1 MTRRKLMAS
10 AQENNPWYS
19 ELDDIL
25 RAVSG
30 SFLFG
35 IPLLYTEEVWLVG
48 NHVNALYMT
57 LALCI
62 TLFLLIILDYG
73 AGFRKKKEYRW
84 TISIMDSLVALAV
97 AVVCASLSLMIIGVL
112 PLDLGLENI
121 VGYIT
126 MEAIPFGI
134 GAGIS
139 DYLVE
144 GQRTE
149 GMDEPQQL
157 EKKKQEEDRTP
168 RGKLHGTLVDLGATA
183 LGAVIIGFTI
193 APTDEVLLIASRLSS
208 LGMLLINLASLIISY
223 IIVFE
228 ASFVS
233 ESKRLE
239 QRGIFQHPVVET
251 INSYL
256 AALAVSLFML
266 WLFQTVATDRPWH
279 EWLSYIL
286 VLGFPA
292 SIGGAAGRLAV

>member
-1 MTRRKLMAS
+1 MAS
-10 AQENNPWYS
+10 SKESNPWYS

-30 SFLFG
+30 AFLFG
-35 IPLLYTEEVWLVG
+35 IPLLYTMEVWWAG
-48 NHVNALYMT
+48 NQVNALHM
-57 LALCI
+57 ALSLGVS
-62 TLFLLIILDYG
+62 LFLLIILDYG

-97 AVVCASLSLMIIGVL
+97 AIVCASLSLTIIGVL
-112 PLDLGLENI
+112 HIDLGLENI
-121 VGYIT
+121 IGHIT

-144 GQRTE
+144 GQKTE
-149 GMDEPQQL
+149 GVDTPRQL
-157 EKKKQEEDRTP
+157 AEKKKEEDRTT
-168 RGKLHGTLVDLGATA
+168 RGKLHGTLVDMGATG
-183 LGAVIIGFTI
+183 LGAVIIGFAI
-193 APTDEVLLIASRLSS
+193 APADEILIIASRLSS
-208 LGMLLINLASLIISY
+208 LGMLLIILTSLVISY

-233 ESKRLE
+233 ESKRME

-256 AALAVSLFML
+256 VALMVSLFML
-266 WLFQTVATDRPWH
+266 WLFQTVGTDRSWY
-279 EWLSYIL
+279 EWLNYTTI
-286 VLGFPA
+286 LGFPA